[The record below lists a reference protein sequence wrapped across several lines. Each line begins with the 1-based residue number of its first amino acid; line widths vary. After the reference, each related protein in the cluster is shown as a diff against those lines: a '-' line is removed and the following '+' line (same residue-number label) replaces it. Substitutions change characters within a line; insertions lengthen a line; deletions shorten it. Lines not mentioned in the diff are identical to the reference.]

1 MRCSYS
7 GLIRSIR
14 LYPWQGFALF
24 LISGYQRKSAAK
36 GFCFAD
42 HPITRDHQIFPAALA
57 ILRSKE

>member
-36 GFCFAD
+36 GFCFGS
-42 HPITRDHQIFPAALA
+42 PVALA
-57 ILRSKE
+57 ILHSKE